1 MSFNCNMF
9 IYPYEMK
16 CYTNSEVVLLEIAII
31 MT

>member
-1 MSFNCNMF
+1 MSFNYN
-9 IYPYEMK
+9 IVTYLYKMK